1 MVIRVGREGGGG
13 GISVEMDKF
22 RNLSSLIVDLV
33 VREIFLGRGVMKDR
47 GLVKYKIKEE
57 KGM

>member
-33 VREIFLGRGVMKDR
+33 VREIFLGVMKDR

>member
-13 GISVEMDKF
+13 GISVEIDKF

-33 VREIFLGRGVMKDR
+33 VREIFLGVMKDR

>member
-33 VREIFLGRGVMKDR
+33 VREIFLGVMKDR

-57 KGM
+57 KGK